1 MTVALPRGQ
10 RLRLNV
16 ASLRLQTAAVCG
28 EAALIVA
35 LDPLLELRDASRRRH
50 PAPHRWRPLTTTAAL
65 LDAPGKK
72 TGKKQ
77 QKKTNT
83 TKTSR
88 RLLSAAPSSPSFIRL
103 PDAGVGPVA
112 FRSSQFSAAAGDD
125 STVFRGTAARHSH
138 FTFVFV

>member
-50 PAPHRWRPLTTTAAL
+50 TVAVAVSVDCGDEWLA
-65 LDAPGKK
+65 
-72 TGKKQ
+72 TGD
-77 QKKTNT
+77 TC
-83 TKTSR
+83 
-88 RLLSAAPSSPSFIRL
+88 AVL
-103 PDAGVGPVA
+103 PDE
-112 FRSSQFSAAAGDD
+112 FSAGRSAVLFAGQ
-125 STVFRGTAARHSH
+125 RGAIFPYHYRVRPKSETQRNTKENKKNIFARSPHLPQTSIRAH
-138 FTFVFV
+138 VK